1 MLGWKIDGLVEDSSL
16 ESRVKEGGQKSDD
29 IAFSMLTLRENVSS
43 GARKAQVRC
52 TNSSPHGRVK
62 RSQELSQEVHLE
74 LFLNREVETA
84 WQRKWEG
91 LLQAK
96 ETYVQN

>member
-62 RSQELSQEVHLE
+62 RSIRGGAGSNFSLIFTFH
-74 LFLNREVETA
+74 
-84 WQRKWEG
+84 
-91 LLQAK
+91 
-96 ETYVQN
+96 